1 MDILCDYSKY
11 KVAEFDELWYNKQN
25 MLKCNSYMHLANNG
39 VSCSPKVKVVL

>member
-25 MLKCNSYMHLANNG
+25 MLKCNSCVRFAEQG
-39 VSCSPKVKVVL
+39 RGTFSQSDV